1 MPLKIK
7 VYQDARGEFRWTALD
22 GNNKIIADG
31 SEGYKTQ
38 RSLVLAL
45 QNVLKEF
52 REPVTFLGY
61 QVNLQAKRAPVL

>member
-1 MPLKIK
+1 MLKVK

-38 RSLVLAL
+38 RALTLAL
-45 QNVLKEF
+45 TNVLKEF
-52 REPVTFLGY
+52 REPVSFIGF
-61 QVNLQAKRAPVL
+61 QVNLQIKRPPVL